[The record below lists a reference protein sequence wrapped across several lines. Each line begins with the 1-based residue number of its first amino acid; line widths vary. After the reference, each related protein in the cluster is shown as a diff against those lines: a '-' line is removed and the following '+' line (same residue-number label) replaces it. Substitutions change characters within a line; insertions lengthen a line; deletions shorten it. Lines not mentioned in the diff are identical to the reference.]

1 MQKEVI
7 ENLAA
12 VEKAL
17 VPFIA
22 QIQTF
27 TVVDETTKVNAVT
40 FLGEIKKRYKAVDD
54 RRKQRVEP
62 LNSEVK
68 EINNSYKLWL
78 EKLDKVARVLNDG
91 LVRYVDEQER
101 KARIEAERVRQEQA
115 AKERAEAERIAA
127 LKAEEE
133 KLRQAAETATTAD
146 EMARLKWEA
155 DNKQDEAVKAETQAE
170 EALAIQELQVVQE
183 PEKTVRTHA
192 GVFSVKK
199 VWTWKVENMDL
210 LRKSHPELFILDEKA
225 VNKLMRDGIHD
236 IAGINFFQVSQG
248 ATRT

>member
-1 MQKEVI
+1 MQKEI
-7 ENLAA
+7 QENLAA

-22 QIQTF
+22 QLTTF
-27 TVVDETTKVNAVT
+27 TVVDEASKMNAAE

-62 LNSEVK
+62 LNAEVK
-68 EINNSYKLWL
+68 EINNSYKVWL
-78 EKLDKVARVLNDG
+78 EKLEKVGRLINDG
-91 LVRYVDEQER
+91 LVRYVDEQDR
-101 KARIEAERVRQEQA
+101 RARIEAERIRKEQE

-133 KLRQAAETATTAD
+133 RLRKEAEAAKTA
-146 EMARLKWEA
+146 EEKQRLQWEA
-155 DNKQDEAVKAETQAE
+155 DNKQDEAVKAENDAE
-170 EALAIQELQVVQE
+170 EALAVAEVPVVQE

-199 VWTWKVENMDL
+199 VWNWEVEDMNI
-210 LRKSHPELFILDEKA
+210 LRKAHPELFVLDEKA
-225 VNKLMRDGIHD
+225 VNKLMRDGERE
-236 IAGINFFQVSQG
+236 IAGIRFFQVSQG
-248 ATRT
+248 ATRA